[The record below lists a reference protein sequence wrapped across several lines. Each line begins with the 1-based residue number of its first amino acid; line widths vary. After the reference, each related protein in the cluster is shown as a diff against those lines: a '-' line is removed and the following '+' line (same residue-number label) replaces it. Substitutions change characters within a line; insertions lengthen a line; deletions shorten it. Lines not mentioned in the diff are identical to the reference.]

1 MDVGVARKRSM
12 LIYAILPLSVL
23 LAQYAGSINMWF
35 SIAIIS
41 IACAAHC
48 AWSANI
54 FASVSDMFPKRAVA
68 SVTGIGGMAG
78 SLGGI
83 LIAMLAGM
91 LFDHYKLLGN
101 IGDGYA
107 IMFVV
112 CAVAYL
118 IAWTIIH
125 LLVGNFRKVSDIN

>member
-1 MDVGVARKRSM
+1 
-12 LIYAILPLSVL
+12 
-23 LAQYAGSINMWF
+23 MWF
-35 SIAIIS
+35 SISIIS

-78 SLGGI
+78 SVGGI
-83 LIAMLAGM
+83 LIAKLAGM
-91 LFDHYKLLGN
+91 LFDHYKALGS
-101 IGDGYA
+101 IRDGYT

-112 CAVAYL
+112 CALAYL
-118 IAWTIIH
+118 IAWFIIH
-125 LLVGNFRKVSDIN
+125 FLVGNFRKAKNI